1 MKTRNLGHRFG
12 FALIELLVALTVIG
26 AVVYYGARQITEAQ
40 ATLIDKS
47 VADYHNSVMQYGQRW
62 IRDNYATALAGATTT
77 APYVLNVATLNAAYT
92 ANLATG
98 NRYGHT
104 ACILILQPSTGVL
117 QPVFVT
123 EGGNDLTGAQ
133 QLRIALRMN
142 NGATI
147 ESISGVLRARGI
159 GQAFDVPLTN
169 FVTRNCSGTAATIN
183 RVAANMAFDT
193 NTNRA
198 SFLYNTT
205 ITGNPTANTM
215 LTNLNMGGNNIT
227 NVNNI
232 AATTA
237 TIAGNITGDCFVDR
251 NDPTFRVCPR
261 TQSNINNIDANNVR
275 AARYSGKTDPSFF
288 VVPDGASNMNNVTA
302 STVTTSV
309 LYDSDNVAFFI
320 DPAANSNVR
329 DMFLTNRRADVPVSN
344 MLPKF
349 VDNEQS
355 AVVSDGASIA
365 VTACQNGGQ
374 PYIYLIQ
381 QDPVI
386 PANLIIRP
394 RATLSGSNWLISIKD
409 GAGATNASTYFG
421 KLGCYYA

>member
-77 APYVLNVATLNAAYT
+77 DPYVLNVATLNAAYT

-104 ACILILQPSTGVL
+104 PCILMLQPSTGVL

-123 EGGNDLTGAQ
+123 EGGNDLTGGQ
-133 QLRIALRMN
+133 QQRIALRMN
-142 NGATI
+142 NGGTI
-147 ESISGVLRARGI
+147 ETISGVLRARGI
-159 GQAFDVPLTN
+159 GQSFDVPLTN
-169 FVTRNCSGTAATIN
+169 FVSRNCSGTAASIN
-183 RVAANMAFDT
+183 RVAANMAYDT

-198 SFLYNTT
+198 SFLYNTP
-205 ITGNPTANTM
+205 ITGNTSANTM

-232 AATTA
+232 AAATA
-237 TIAGNITGDCFVDR
+237 TIGGNITGDCFVDR

-261 TQSNINNIDANNVR
+261 TSSNISNIDANNVR
-275 AARYSGKTDPSFF
+275 AARYSGKTDASFS

-302 STVTTSV
+302 TTVTTSV
-309 LYDSDNVAFFI
+309 IYDSDNVNFFI

-329 DMFLTNRRADVPVSN
+329 DIFLTNRRSDVPLSN
-344 MLPKF
+344 MIGKF

-355 AVVSDGASIA
+355 AVVSDGASIPA
-365 VTACQNGGQ
+365 AACQNGGQ
-374 PYIYLIQ
+374 TYIYLIQ
-381 QDPVI
+381 QDLVI

-394 RATLSGSNWLISIKD
+394 RATLSGSSWLISIKD
-409 GAGATNASTYFG
+409 GAGASNASTYFG
-421 KLGCYYA
+421 KLGCYIA